1 MHEKVD
7 AFDVGA
13 LERSLNDSATRV
25 STIWVSFLLF
35 SLYLLIAATTVEHR
49 QLLLAEP
56 VKLPVLNIDLPLWGF
71 FFLAPALFVVF
82 HAYVLLQVSLLA
94 RTAAAYNDAVGKALE
109 RDNLSGED
117 ETSLRQRLANT
128 MFAQIFAG
136 SPRER
141 EGWLGWLLKAMAWI
155 TLVIAPIL
163 ILLVFQFT
171 FLPYHSHLVTW
182 SHRLLM
188 AVELAAAF
196 VLWPLVLDARRDFKW
211 TELSVLLR
219 RTSVSPARI
228 NKPKDRRSGW
238 VWPREHVFPLVLC
251 ALFVFVSFF
260 LAAFPGEPHINLL
273 TGHAWSSVHCKQSP
287 LDLIDPR
294 FDRLVLPRGNI
305 VDAEKLEKFQKTTE
319 KTREQLYYE
328 GDRTPILQDRNLNCG
343 DFSYADLRHIDW
355 ARSRLR
361 NANLRNAKLAGA
373 SLVNV
378 ELEGASLDGADLQG
392 ASLESAQLQRAS
404 LDRARLEGASLNGA
418 HLEGASLDDAQLSG
432 ASLDRAKL
440 WGASLNRAKL
450 QGASLNGAELQGA
463 LLESAQLQG
472 ASLIN
477 AKFHGASLDGA
488 GLEGVSLDFAHL
500 QGASLN
506 RATLWGASLSRA
518 KLQGASL
525 NGAELQGANLDHAQ
539 LDGASLDGAW
549 LQGAR
554 LTTTSLAYTRFSDV
568 YTWRARISACS
579 TSRVSGQKP
588 VAILSHLAN
597 TNLSEIVGF
606 IERSVA
612 NVPGSRK
619 EKARERL
626 RDGLLN
632 DPHSEANWS
641 KCETLSAEPSRQ
653 KFDSQFDNMHA
664 EFLRR
669 LVCDDSVDG
678 AIIAQGVI
686 RNWIRNVPDRREF
699 SVQLAQGLLGR
710 DGEQCAGTMGLAETH
725 KVFLRQF
732 MSAATAA
739 EGAFM
744 IKAPRR

>member
-1 MHEKVD
+1 
-7 AFDVGA
+7 
-13 LERSLNDSATRV
+13 
-25 STIWVSFLLF
+25 
-35 SLYLLIAATTVEHR
+35 
-49 QLLLAEP
+49 
-56 VKLPVLNIDLPLWGF
+56 
-71 FFLAPALFVVF
+71 
-82 HAYVLLQVSLLA
+82 
-94 RTAAAYNDAVGKALE
+94 
-109 RDNLSGED
+109 
-117 ETSLRQRLANT
+117 
-128 MFAQIFAG
+128 
-136 SPRER
+136 
-141 EGWLGWLLKAMAWI
+141 
-155 TLVIAPIL
+155 
-163 ILLVFQFT
+163 
-171 FLPYHSHLVTW
+171 
-182 SHRLLM
+182 
-188 AVELAAAF
+188 VELAAAF

-219 RTSVSPARI
+219 RTSVSPARL

-251 ALFVFVSFF
+251 ALFVFVSVF

-305 VDAEKLEKFQKTTE
+305 VDAEKLDKFQKTTA
-319 KTREQLYYE
+319 KTREQLYYQ

-404 LDRARLEGASLNGA
+404 LDRA
-418 HLEGASLDDAQLSG
+418 
-432 ASLDRAKL
+432 KL
-440 WGASLNRAKL
+440 WGASLSRAKL

-463 LLESAQLQG
+463 NLDHAQLQG

-488 GLEGVSLDFAHL
+488 GLEGVSLDFAQL

-568 YTWRARISACS
+568 YTWRARII
-579 TSRVSGQKP
+579 GLLDIP
-588 VAILSHLAN
+588 
-597 TNLSEIVGF
+597 G
-606 IERSVA
+606 ERS
-612 NVPGSRK
+612 
-619 EKARERL
+619 KACCDFESF
-626 RDGLLN
+626 GQ
-632 DPHSEANWS
+632 H
-641 KCETLSAEPSRQ
+641 Q
-653 KFDSQFDNMHA
+653 
-664 EFLRR
+664 
-669 LVCDDSVDG
+669 LV
-678 AIIAQGVI
+678 
-686 RNWIRNVPDRREF
+686 
-699 SVQLAQGLLGR
+699 
-710 DGEQCAGTMGLAETH
+710 
-725 KVFLRQF
+725 
-732 MSAATAA
+732 
-739 EGAFM
+739 
-744 IKAPRR
+744 